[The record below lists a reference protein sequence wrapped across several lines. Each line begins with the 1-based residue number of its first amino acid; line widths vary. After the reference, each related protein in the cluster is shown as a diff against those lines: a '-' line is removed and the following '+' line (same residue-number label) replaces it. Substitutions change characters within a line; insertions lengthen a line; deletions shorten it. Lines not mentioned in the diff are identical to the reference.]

1 MNSPWEVIEVGVAGG
16 LGVDGDDVSDA
27 ARVLQHTHLQYN
39 CTVDGDDVS
48 DAALS
53 EHDHVFPHL
62 SEHDHMFPYLS
73 EHDHMFPHLSEHDQT
88 TCSLTCLNMNL
99 SSSPLCNIKSG
110 AQTCGYWDSFCFFK
124 WDSLYKM

>member
-48 DAALS
+48 DAA
-53 EHDHVFPHL
+53 L

-110 AQTCGYWDSFCFFK
+110 AQTCGYWDSFCLFK
-124 WDSLYKM
+124 WDSL